1 MDKDLRIK
9 ELEEKN
15 AQLEAE
21 LQSTKE
27 HLKRY
32 TSPANS
38 KEYYE
43 KNKEVIKDRV
53 KKYQEQTNY
62 KATYN
67 PTPEQK
73 KKWARTAYL
82 KKKEKKEKKEKL
94 ESDNI

>member
-1 MDKDLRIK
+1 M
-9 ELEEKN
+9 
-15 AQLEAE
+15 EAE
-21 LQSTKE
+21 LQSTIDR
-27 HLKRY
+27 LKRY

-43 KNKEVIKDRV
+43 KNKEVIKERV

-62 KATYN
+62 KASYK

-82 KKKEKKEKKEKL
+82 KKKENL
-94 ESDNI
+94 EQANI

>member
-1 MDKDLRIK
+1 MDNDLRIK

-15 AQLEAE
+15 SQLEAE
-21 LQSTKE
+21 LQTTKE
-27 HLKRY
+27 RLKRY

-43 KNKEVIKDRV
+43 KNKEVIKERV

-62 KATYN
+62 KASYK

-82 KKKEKKEKKEKL
+82 KKKEKL
-94 ESDNI
+94 EQVNM

>member
-53 KKYQEQTNY
+53 KKYQ
-62 KATYN
+62 
-67 PTPEQK
+67 
-73 KKWARTAYL
+73 
-82 KKKEKKEKKEKL
+82 
-94 ESDNI
+94 